1 MTTRVRFAPSPTG
14 YLHIGS
20 ARTALFN
27 YLYARHTGGKFLLR
41 IEDTDLARSTEESTR
56 SILDGLAW
64 LELDQDEEIVFQS
77 DNADKHRATAKKLLA
92 EGKAYRDFTPKAEPN
107 DANVKDAIKDR
118 ARANQGEK
126 NLRDN
131 PYRDLT
137 AEESN
142 KRAAAGEPFAI
153 RLKVPDVRTGSGS
166 DRVPAVLKTSFEDA
180 VYGLQ
185 ERDYAETEDLVLL
198 RSDGHPLYNL
208 AVVCDDI
215 EMQITHVIRGQD
227 HLTNTHKQILIY
239 EALGITPPTFAHLPL
254 IMAPNK
260 GKLSKRKH
268 GEVVSM
274 TTYRD
279 AGFLAAAFRNFLA
292 LLGWS
297 AGEEKEIYSLV
308 ELIETFSLDGIH
320 RSNAVFNFTEN
331 DPRKWTDDKAQWMNA
346 EYIRT
351 MPIGELLPFVKAE
364 LKSAKLWREEY
375 EEQLSVVSG
384 QLSEDADTLQKPAR
398 SKGEMIRTP
407 PSVSSPQ
414 ISKSSS
420 DEMQKTAREQGRY
433 IQPEIGSSEWFENTI
448 NLIRQRFFTLKD
460 FSSQGRAYF
469 SEDYDFDPAAI
480 AKNLTKFPEL
490 KTWLP
495 ELADRFE
502 AEFGDSV
509 SSPHVSKGYGEA
521 ANWPPANAG
530 GSDTF
535 TEANIELVV
544 KAFTEEKG
552 TKLGVIMNGARTLIT
567 GVAVGP
573 SMLSVFEVI
582 GLERIIMRLRSHVA
596 WNS

>member
-1 MTTRVRFAPSPTG
+1 MTVRVRFAPSPTG

-27 YLYARHTGGKFLLR
+27 YLYARHVGGKFLLR

-64 LELDQDEEIVFQS
+64 LELSHDEDIVFQS
-77 DNADKHRATAKKLLA
+77 DNADKHRETARRLLA
-92 EGKAYRDFTPKAEPN
+92 EGKAYRDFTVREAPS

-118 ARANQGEK
+118 ARAAQGEK
-126 NLRDN
+126 NMRDN
-131 PYRDLT
+131 PFRDLSE
-137 AEESN
+137 AESEA
-142 KRAAAGEPFAI
+142 RAAAGEPFAI
-153 RLKVPDVRTGSGS
+153 RLKVSMHGRTAF
-166 DRVPAVLKTSFEDA
+166 DDA
-180 VYGLQ
+180 VYGIQ
-185 ERDYAETEDLVLL
+185 ERNYDDTEDLVLL

-215 EMQITHVIRGQD
+215 EMGITHVIRGQD
-227 HLTNTHKQILIY
+227 HLTNTHKQVLIY
-239 EALGITPPTFAHLPL
+239 EALGVTPPTFAHLPL

-297 AGEEKEIYSLV
+297 AGEEQEIYSLD
-308 ELIETFSLDGIH
+308 ELIAKFSLEGIH
-320 RSNAVFNFTEN
+320 RSNAVFNFHES
-331 DPRKWTDDKAQWMNA
+331 DPRKWTDDKAIWMNA

-351 MPIGELLPFVKAE
+351 MPFDDLLPFIKPE
-364 LKSAKLWREEY
+364 LKAAKLWRDEY
-375 EEQLSVVSG
+375 
-384 QLSEDADTLQKPAR
+384 DDDDKAWF
-398 SKGEMIRTP
+398 
-407 PSVSSPQ
+407 
-414 ISKSSS
+414 KS
-420 DEMQKTAREQGRY
+420 TV
-433 IQPEIGSSEWFENTI
+433 

-460 FSSQGRAYF
+460 FSNQGRAYF
-469 SEDYDFDPAAI
+469 SEDFDFDPAAI
-480 AKNLTKFPEL
+480 EKNLSKYPDL

-502 AEFGDSV
+502 AEFADKPYS
-509 SSPHVSKGYGEA
+509 E
-521 ANWPPANAG
+521 
-530 GSDTF
+530 
-535 TEANIELVV
+535 ENIEIVV

-552 TKLGVIMNGARTLIT
+552 TKLGVIMNGARTLLT

-573 SMLSVFEVI
+573 SMLSVFETI
-582 GLERIIMRLRSHVA
+582 GLERTIMRLRSRVA
-596 WNS
+596 WNE

>member
-1 MTTRVRFAPSPTG
+1 MTVRVRFAPSPTG

-41 IEDTDLARSTEESTR
+41 IEDTDLARSTVESTR

-64 LELDQDEEIVFQS
+64 LELDHDETIVFQS
-77 DNADKHRATAKKLLA
+77 DNADKHRETARKLLA
-92 EGKAYRDFTPKAEPN
+92 EGKAYRDFTPKAESA
-107 DANVKDAIKDR
+107 DANIKDAIKDR
-118 ARANQGEK
+118 ARAAQGEK
-126 NLRDN
+126 NMRDN
-131 PYRDLT
+131 RFRELSPD
-137 AEESN
+137 ESDA
-142 KRAAAGEPFAI
+142 RAAAGEPFAI
-153 RLKVPDVRTGSGS
+153 RLKVPDVRTGGDSDWASPSG
-166 DRVPAVLKTSFEDA
+166 KTSFEDA

-185 ERDYAETEDLVLL
+185 ERDHAETEDLVLL

-215 EMQITHVIRGQD
+215 EMAITHVIRGQD

-239 EALGITPPTFAHLPL
+239 EALGVTPPTFAHLPL

-297 AGEEKEIYSLV
+297 AGEEKEIYSMD
-308 ELIETFSLDGIH
+308 ELIEKFSLAGIH

-351 MPIGELLPFVKAE
+351 MPLAELLPLVKNE
-364 LKSAKLWREEY
+364 LKSNKLWREEY
-375 EEQLSVVSG
+375 APDGRALTTS
-384 QLSEDADTLQKPAR
+384 
-398 SKGEMIRTP
+398 I
-407 PSVSSPQ
+407 SSTRAQ
-414 ISKSSS
+414 
-420 DEMQKTAREQGRY
+420 DFEAGT
-433 IQPEIGSSEWFENTI
+433 EIGDRPEAIAIDRPRHGSHDWFVNAV
-448 NLIRQRFFTLKD
+448 NLIRARFFTLKD
-460 FSSQGRAYF
+460 FSTQGRAYF
-469 SEDYDFDPAAI
+469 SEDYDFDPAAV
-480 AKNLTKFPEL
+480 AKNLAKFPEL
-490 KTWLP
+490 KEWLP

-502 AEFGDSV
+502 SELGDSARQSGE
-509 SSPHVSKGYGEA
+509 SSPSETS
-521 ANWPPANAG
+521 WPLTDACCT
-530 GSDTF
+530 DKF
-535 TEANIELVV
+535 VEVNIETVV
-544 KAFTEEKG
+544 KAFAEEKG
-552 TKLGVIMNGARTLIT
+552 TKLGVIMNGSRTLLT

-573 SMLSVFEVI
+573 SMLAVFETI
-582 GLERIIMRLRSHVA
+582 GIERTIIRLKSSVA
-596 WNS
+596 WNA

>member
-1 MTTRVRFAPSPTG
+1 MTVRVRFAPSPTG

-27 YLYARHTGGKFLLR
+27 YLYARNTGGKFLLR

-64 LELDQDEEIVFQS
+64 LELDHDEEIVFQS
-77 DNADKHRATAKKLLA
+77 DNAEKHRVTARKLLA

-107 DANVKDAIKDR
+107 DGNVKDAIKDR
-118 ARANQGEK
+118 ARANQGQK
-126 NLRDN
+126 NMRDN
-131 PYRDLT
+131 PYRDLST
-137 AEESN
+137 EESDA
-142 KRAAAGEPFAI
+142 RAAAGEPFAI
-153 RLKVPDVRTGSGS
+153 RLKVAMHGRTAF
-166 DRVPAVLKTSFEDA
+166 DDA
-180 VYGLQ
+180 VYGIQ
-185 ERDYAETEDLVLL
+185 ERNYDDTEDLVLL

-215 EMQITHVIRGQD
+215 EMAITHVIRGQD
-227 HLTNTHKQILIY
+227 HLTNAHKQVLIY
-239 EALGITPPTFAHLPL
+239 EALGVTPPTFAHLPL

-297 AGEEKEIYSLV
+297 AGEEKEIYTLDELV
-308 ELIETFSLDGIH
+308 EKFSLDGIH

-331 DPRKWTDDKAQWMNA
+331 DPRRWTDDKAQWMNA

-351 MPIGELLPFVKAE
+351 MPLDELIPFVRPE
-364 LKSAKLWREEY
+364 LKAAKLWRDEY
-375 EEQLSVVSG
+375 E
-384 QLSEDADTLQKPAR
+384 DDDR
-398 SKGEMIRTP
+398 
-407 PSVSSPQ
+407 
-414 ISKSSS
+414 
-420 DEMQKTAREQGRY
+420 
-433 IQPEIGSSEWFENTI
+433 EWFEKTI

-469 SEDYDFDPAAI
+469 SEDFDFDPAAI
-480 AKNLTKFPEL
+480 EKNLNKFPAL
-490 KTWLP
+490 KIWLP

-502 AEFGDSV
+502 TEF
-509 SSPHVSKGYGEA
+509 
-521 ANWPPANAG
+521 
-530 GSDTF
+530 DTLPY
-535 TEANIELVV
+535 TEENIETVV
-544 KAFTEEKG
+544 RAFTEEKA
-552 TKLGVIMNGARTLIT
+552 TKLGVIMNGARTLLT

-573 SMLSVFEVI
+573 SMLSVFEI
-582 GLERIIMRLRSHVA
+582 LGKDRSILRLKSQVV
-596 WNS
+596 WNI